1 MLQISCPMSKH
12 LRYHKVGECNAA
24 DAISRKT
31 GAPVY
36 AGHTRDG
43 RDRTTRLPQF
53 GTRNLLLPNFTVL
66 TSGNTQY

>member
-43 RDRTTRLPQF
+43 RDRTTRLPQII
-53 GTRNLLLPNFTVL
+53 RNLLLST
-66 TSGNTQY
+66 

>member
-12 LRYHKVGECNAA
+12 LRYHKVSECNAA

-43 RDRTTRLPQF
+43 RDRTTRLPQNYTEF
-53 GTRNLLLPNFTVL
+53 IFKYLTLPF
-66 TSGNTQY
+66 